1 MSDHYRS
8 EGAHLAEGEDQ
19 FREEG
24 GPPQGVKKALT
35 LNFALGLLRFNHPR
49 QGDLFAVRKESL
61 KPGSSWR

>member
-8 EGAHLAEGEDQ
+8 KGAHLAEGEDQ

-35 LNFALGLLRFNHPR
+35 R
-49 QGDLFAVRKESL
+49 
-61 KPGSSWR
+61 

>member
-24 GPPQGVKKALT
+24 TPSGGKKGVNPLGPA
-35 LNFALGLLRFNHPR
+35 
-49 QGDLFAVRKESL
+49 
-61 KPGSSWR
+61 